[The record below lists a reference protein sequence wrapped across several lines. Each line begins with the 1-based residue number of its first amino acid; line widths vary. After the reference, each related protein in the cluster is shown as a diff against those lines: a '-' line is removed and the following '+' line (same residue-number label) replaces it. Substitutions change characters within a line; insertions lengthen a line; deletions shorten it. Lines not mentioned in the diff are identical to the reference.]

1 MVIISK
7 NVKQSPNTWL
17 ESIIKSLAIKLC
29 RMLSTM
35 YWEITWQKKVDRT
48 KTVYQL
54 LKLSIQELKIN
65 VLERQFFC
73 PGKDGYST

>member
-1 MVIISK
+1 MCSFYELY
-7 NVKQSPNTWL
+7 T
-17 ESIIKSLAIKLC
+17 
-29 RMLSTM
+29 
-35 YWEITWQKKVDRT
+35 KKVDKT

-65 VLERQFFC
+65 VLERRFFC